1 MEQTMEKENIM
12 GTMPEGKLL
21 LKLAMPMIFSVLVS
35 SLYNIVDSIFV
46 GRMGQNALTAISL
59 GAPAS
64 SLMVEL
70 SFGVAVGVNAMLSRK
85 LGEKDSEGVS
95 KAAGQGFLL
104 IGVVY
109 LICLAFGLFG
119 VRAFYSIQTSEEEI
133 IALGVQYTSIVTICS
148 FGLMI
153 QSIVERLLSATGRTK
168 GSMAVLLTG
177 AITNIILDPILIFGY
192 LGFPEMGMAGAAIAT
207 VIGQCA
213 ASLVGLILNIT
224 WNKEIRFS
232 VKAFIPDFKMIK
244 DIMVIAIPTTLTY
257 SINSILIFGMNQ
269 VLVGLSLAAPA
280 VYVIYNRVRSFV
292 ALPVWG
298 IRNTI
303 ISVVAYNMGA
313 GYKNRVRKLISIS
326 MKASAAIM
334 VVGTILYETIP
345 ALLLRIFSAT
355 DEMLAIGIPAFR
367 IIGITTIIS
376 GMTIMMS
383 GVFQAMN
390 NSNKALIISIV
401 QAVSLVG
408 SAALLALT
416 KSATI
421 VWFSFPIS
429 EIVIFA
435 LSWIFLKG
443 IYREH
448 LDEKIEKKVDPMQ
461 SNLKVKA
468 ASNIM

>member
-1 MEQTMEKENIM
+1 MEKGKENIM
-12 GTMPEGKLL
+12 GTMPEGRLL
-21 LKLAMPMIFSVLVS
+21 AKLAMPMIFSVLVS

-46 GRMGQNALTAISL
+46 GRLGQNALTAISL

-95 KAAGQGFLL
+95 KATGQGFLL

-109 LICLAFGLFG
+109 LVCLAFGLFG
-119 VRAFYSIQTSEEEI
+119 VRGFYSIQTDDAEI
-133 IALGVQYTSIVTICS
+133 ITLGMEYTTIVTTCS

-153 QSIVERLLSATGRTK
+153 QTIVERLLSSTGRTN
-168 GSMAVLLTG
+168 GSMTVLLTG
-177 AITNIILDPILIFGY
+177 AITNMILDPILIFGAFG
-192 LGFPEMGMAGAAIAT
+192 LPAMGMAGAAIAT

-213 ASLVGLILNIT
+213 AATVGLILNLT
-224 WNKEIRFS
+224 WNKEIRFTT
-232 VKAFIPDFKMIK
+232 KAFRPDLSVMRH
-244 DIMVIAIPTTLTY
+244 IMVIAIPTTLTY
-257 SINSILIFGMNQ
+257 SINSILIFGMNK
-269 VLVGLSLAAPA
+269 VLIGLSIAAPA

-313 GYKNRVRKLISIS
+313 GYKNRVKRLIAIA
-326 MKASAAIM
+326 MRASAAIM
-334 VVGTILYETIP
+334 VVGTVLYETVP
-345 ALLLRIFSAT
+345 GALLRIFSASG
-355 DEMLAIGIPAFR
+355 EMLSIGIPAFR
-367 IIGITTIIS
+367 IIGITLIIS

-390 NSNKALIISIV
+390 RSSLALVVSIV
-401 QAVSLVG
+401 QALTLVG
-408 SAALLALT
+408 SAALISLT
-416 KSATI
+416 GSASL

-429 EIVIFA
+429 EVMIFVLSLVFLRRIYTASLAGETEEEDFQTLPDIVHA
-435 LSWIFLKG
+435 
-443 IYREH
+443 
-448 LDEKIEKKVDPMQ
+448 
-461 SNLKVKA
+461 
-468 ASNIM
+468 

>member
-1 MEQTMEKENIM
+1 MENISEKENIM
-12 GTMPEGKLL
+12 GTMPEGRLL

-46 GRMGQNALTAISL
+46 GRLGQNALTAISL

-70 SFGVAVGVNAMLSRK
+70 SFGVAVGVNAVLSRK
-85 LGEKDSEGVS
+85 LGEKDESGVS
-95 KAAGQGFLL
+95 RAAGQGFLL

-109 LICLAFGLFG
+109 LLCLAFGLFG
-119 VRAFYSIQTSEEEI
+119 VRAFYSIQTDDAEI
-133 IALGVQYTSIVTICS
+133 ISLGMQYTTIVTTCS

-153 QSIVERLLSATGRTK
+153 QTIVERLLSATGRTN

-177 AITNIILDPILIFGY
+177 AVTNIILDPILIFGF
-192 LGFPEMGMAGAAIAT
+192 LGFPAMGMSGAAIAT

-213 ASLVGLILNIT
+213 AGTVGLFLNIKR
-224 WNKEIRFS
+224 NADIKFKA
-232 VKAFIPDFKMIK
+232 KAFLPDFKMIK
-244 DIMVIAIPTTLTY
+244 EIITIAIPTTLTY

-303 ISVVAYNMGA
+303 ISIVAYNMGA
-313 GYKNRVRKLISIS
+313 GYQQRVRKVISIA

-334 VVGTILYETIP
+334 VVGTVLYETIP
-345 ALLLRIFSAT
+345 GLLLRIFSAS

-367 IIGITTIIS
+367 IIGITLIIS

-390 NSNKALIISIV
+390 NSSKALIISIV
-401 QAVSLVG
+401 QAATLVG

-416 KSATI
+416 RSTSL
-421 VWFSFPIS
+421 VWFAFPVS
-429 EIVIFA
+429 EIVIFL
-435 LSWIFLKG
+435 LSLLFLRG
-443 IYREH
+443 IYKTYLPVPSAKPTVLTFRTVS
-448 LDEKIEKKVDPMQ
+448 DKM
-461 SNLKVKA
+461 
-468 ASNIM
+468 

>member
-1 MEQTMEKENIM
+1 MEQAQTKENIM
-12 GTMPEGKLL
+12 GTMPEGRLL

-46 GRMGQNALTAISL
+46 GRIGQNALTAISL

-85 LGEKDSEGVS
+85 LGEKDNDGVS

-119 VRAFYSIQTSEEEI
+119 VEAFYRIQTDDAEI
-133 IALGVQYTSIVTICS
+133 IHLGVQYTSIVTTCS

-153 QSIVERLLSATGRTK
+153 QTIVERLLSSTGRTN

-192 LGFPEMGMAGAAIAT
+192 LGFPEMGMRGAAVAT

-213 ASLVGLILNIT
+213 AGTVGLILNIT
-224 WNKEIRFS
+224 WNKEITFKA
-232 VKAFIPDFKMIK
+232 KAFLPDFKMMK
-244 DIMVIAIPTTLTY
+244 EIMTIAIPTTLTY
-257 SINSILIFGMNQ
+257 SINSILIFGMNN
-269 VLVGLSLAAPA
+269 VLIGLSTAAPA

-313 GYKNRVRKLISIS
+313 GYKERVKKLIKIA
-326 MKASAAIM
+326 MTASAGIM
-334 VVGTILYETIP
+334 VIGTILYETIP

-355 DEMLAIGIPAFR
+355 DEMLAIGIPA
-367 IIGITTIIS
+367 
-376 GMTIMMS
+376 
-383 GVFQAMN
+383 
-390 NSNKALIISIV
+390 
-401 QAVSLVG
+401 
-408 SAALLALT
+408 
-416 KSATI
+416 
-421 VWFSFPIS
+421 
-429 EIVIFA
+429 
-435 LSWIFLKG
+435 
-443 IYREH
+443 
-448 LDEKIEKKVDPMQ
+448 
-461 SNLKVKA
+461 
-468 ASNIM
+468 

>member
-1 MEQTMEKENIM
+1 MIEQAQTKENIM
-12 GTMPEGKLL
+12 GTMQEGRLL
-21 LKLAMPMIFSVLVS
+21 LKLALPMIFSVLVS

-46 GRMGQNALTAISL
+46 GRIGQNALTAISL

-70 SFGVAVGVNAMLSRK
+70 SFGVAVGVNSMLSRK
-85 LGEKDSEGVS
+85 LGEKDGDGVS

-104 IGVVY
+104 IGAVY
-109 LICLAFGLFG
+109 LICLVFGLFG
-119 VRAFYSIQTSEEEI
+119 VETFFRIQTDDAEI
-133 IALGVQYTSIVTICS
+133 ISLGVQYTHIVTVCS
-148 FGLMI
+148 FGLML
-153 QSIVERLLSATGRTK
+153 QTIVERLLSSTGRAG

-192 LGFPEMGMAGAAIAT
+192 LGFPAMGMRGAAVAT

-213 ASLVGLILNIT
+213 AGTVGLILNIT
-224 WNKEIRFS
+224 WNKEITFKS
-232 VKAFIPDFKMIK
+232 KSFLPDFK
-244 DIMVIAIPTTLTY
+244 IMKEIMAIAIPTTLTY
-257 SINSILIFGMNQ
+257 SINSILIFGMNN
-269 VLVGLSLAAPA
+269 VLIGLSVAAPA

-313 GYKNRVRKLISIS
+313 GYKDRVRKLIKIA
-326 MKASAAIM
+326 MNASAGIM
-334 VVGTILYETIP
+334 VVGTVLYEIIP

-367 IIGITTIIS
+367 IIGITAIIS

-390 NSNKALIISIV
+390 NSSKALIVSIV
-401 QAVSLVG
+401 QAGTLVG
-408 SAALLALT
+408 SAALLALAYNT
-416 KSATI
+416 SL
-421 VWFSFPIS
+421 VWFAFPVS
-429 EIVIFA
+429 ELVIFL
-435 LSWIFLKG
+435 LSIVFLRG
-443 IYREH
+443 IYRKY
-448 LDEKIEKKVDPMQ
+448 LSSGSVSANPLILNSSSD
-461 SNLKVKA
+461 
-468 ASNIM
+468 IM